1 MTADATETAGRVDRG
16 RSVQRAKGN
25 RRDGSV
31 AVLGSSQLRLAQ
43 PKQRYSRIRSREAA
57 ATYAAAAISRV
68 TLIGSL
74 NTLHSAER
82 FASRGRARS
91 VSQK

>member
-1 MTADATETAGRVDRG
+1 MVDRA
-16 RSVQRAKGN
+16 RIEPVTS
-25 RRDGSV
+25 
-31 AVLGSSQLRLAQ
+31 AQ

-57 ATYAAAAISRV
+57 ATYAAAISRV

>member
-57 ATYAAAAISRV
+57 ATYAAAISRV